1 MLDSYRCQRCARC
14 RDVGALVLHR
24 HRGAAL
30 HQGVAAKGD
39 YEAHQDLLVATMSVS
54 FGVSLHRM
62 DGQCVST
69 IARTRQY
76 VHEHAQDEADE
87 CTICVMQ
94 TLDELDRRLIA
105 ALRVDGREPVTTLA
119 RRLGVTRATVNSR
132 LKRLLDSGTVLG
144 FSVRV
149 REERDPDSIR
159 AIALIEVEGRS
170 TDQAISQL
178 RGIPEVRALHTTN
191 GGWDLVAELR
201 TNTLSNFDRLL
212 SQIRSIDGVVN
223 SETSVLLSSALL

>member
-1 MLDSYRCQRCARC
+1 
-14 RDVGALVLHR
+14 
-24 HRGAAL
+24 
-30 HQGVAAKGD
+30 
-39 YEAHQDLLVATMSVS
+39 
-54 FGVSLHRM
+54 
-62 DGQCVST
+62 
-69 IARTRQY
+69 
-76 VHEHAQDEADE
+76 
-87 CTICVMQ
+87 MQ

-132 LKRLLDSGTVLG
+132 LRRLLESGTVLG

>member
-1 MLDSYRCQRCARC
+1 
-14 RDVGALVLHR
+14 
-24 HRGAAL
+24 
-30 HQGVAAKGD
+30 
-39 YEAHQDLLVATMSVS
+39 
-54 FGVSLHRM
+54 
-62 DGQCVST
+62 
-69 IARTRQY
+69 
-76 VHEHAQDEADE
+76 
-87 CTICVMQ
+87 MQ